1 MIPFFCFDNT
11 DLFTSTY
18 LLLHTDLDLAHV
30 YEEALLQIPMFV
42 CAQYILIDWTGLDST
57 MCSTLRIV

>member
-1 MIPFFCFDNT
+1 
-11 DLFTSTY
+11 
-18 LLLHTDLDLAHV
+18 LAHV